1 MSRPE
6 TERLRT
12 RIQQLRHAF
21 APSESQSGTPAWPA
35 DKGDA
40 ELVRDLQARIGHL
53 EALVQGLQDAV
64 YRESQ
69 RQDKRMTDLEART
82 DPAALAAALSED
94 ARQRGL

>member
-1 MSRPE
+1 VVGDE
-6 TERLRT
+6 LITELRT
-12 RIQQLRHAF
+12 RVA
-21 APSESQSGTPAWPA
+21 
-35 DKGDA
+35 
-40 ELVRDLQARIGHL
+40 HL

-69 RQDKRMTDLEART
+69 RQDKRLTELEART

>member
-1 MSRPE
+1 MTRPE

-21 APSESQSGTPAWPA
+21 VSSEGQAGTPAWPS
-35 DKGDA
+35 DTGES
-40 ELVRDLQARIGHL
+40 ELVKDLRARVAHL
-53 EALVQGLQDAV
+53 EALLQGLQDAV

-69 RQDKRMTDLEART
+69 RQDKRMTELEART

>member
-1 MSRPE
+1 MTRPE

-12 RIQQLRHAF
+12 RIRQLRHAF
-21 APSESQSGTPAWPA
+21 VPSEGQPGTPPWPA
-35 DKGDA
+35 DIGEA
-40 ELVRDLQARIGHL
+40 ELVRDLRTRLAHL

-69 RQDKRMTDLEART
+69 RQDKRVTELEART

>member
-21 APSESQSGTPAWPA
+21 VSSGSQAGAPPRPT
-35 DKGDA
+35 DMGDP
-40 ELVRDLQARIGHL
+40 ELVRDLRARIAHL
-53 EALVQGLQDAV
+53 ESLLQGLQDAV

-69 RQDKRMTDLEART
+69 RQDKRLTELEART
-82 DPAALAAALSED
+82 DPSALAAALSED

>member
-21 APSESQSGTPAWPA
+21 VSSEGQAGPPPRPT
-35 DKGDA
+35 DIGDP
-40 ELVRDLQARIGHL
+40 ELVSDLRARVAHL
-53 EALVQGLQDAV
+53 EALLQGLQDAV

-69 RQDKRMTDLEART
+69 RHDKRITDLEART